1 MAFALLVCSEEVA
14 NLVGH
19 TSTAE
24 NVVRVLVGTEEETHF
39 CTPVVFATGVTVGNV
54 QTSVQVILGVTVR
67 VAVAMEVVVPT
78 GLVLA

>member
-19 TSTAE
+19 TPIAE
-24 NVVRVLVGTEEETHF
+24 NDVRVLVGTEEETHF
-39 CTPVVFATGVTVGNV
+39 CTSVVFATGVTVGNV
-54 QTSVQVILGVTVR
+54 QTLVLGATVR
-67 VAVAMEVVVPT
+67 VDIAVEVVVTT